1 MSRKI
6 ARAVG
11 FANHSGADF
20 ASFLSEDLAAVS
32 ALFETTNIATA
43 RQIPTADILFLYT
56 RFSTSGALDGTPDT
70 GVRRVAQES
79 RLKILVVAS
88 PIPEDTIQNA
98 MSFPGRKTANL
109 VFTLNR
115 KGSAFAGFFQA
126 LVEKMRDGEDMLQAW
141 VELAPQAPMETD
153 HNPELVLLPEGG
165 AIAFAPHRGQ
175 T

>member
-11 FANHSGADF
+11 FANLSGTDF

-70 GVRRVAQES
+70 GVRQVAQES
-79 RLKILVVAS
+79 RLKILVVAYQY
-88 PIPEDTIQNA
+88 P
-98 MSFPGRKTANL
+98 KTP
-109 VFTLNR
+109 F
-115 KGSAFAGFFQA
+115 
-126 LVEKMRDGEDMLQAW
+126 KM
-141 VELAPQAPMETD
+141 P
-153 HNPELVLLPEGG
+153 
-165 AIAFAPHRGQ
+165 
-175 T
+175 

>member
-11 FANHSGADF
+11 FADLSGVDF

-56 RFSTSGALDGTPDT
+56 RFAANGALQGTPAV
-70 GVRRVAQES
+70 GVRQIAQES
-79 RLKILVVAS
+79 RSRILVVAS
-88 PIPEDTIQNA
+88 PVPGDTIENA
-98 MSFPGRKTANL
+98 MGFPGPKIANL

-115 KGSAFAGFFQA
+115 KGPAFAGFFRA
-126 LVEKMRDGEDMLQAW
+126 LFERMRDGEDMLQAW
-141 VELAPQAPMETD
+141 VELAPQGPMETD
-153 HNPELVLLPEGG
+153 DNPELVLLPEGG

-175 T
+175 A

>member
-11 FANHSGADF
+11 FANLSGADF

-70 GVRRVAQES
+70 GVRQVAQES

-98 MSFPGRKTANL
+98 MSFPGPKTANL
-109 VFTLNR
+109 VFHARSQRACVHGL
-115 KGSAFAGFFQA
+115 FPYPF
-126 LVEKMRDGEDMLQAW
+126 
-141 VELAPQAPMETD
+141 
-153 HNPELVLLPEGG
+153 
-165 AIAFAPHRGQ
+165 
-175 T
+175 

>member
-11 FANHSGADF
+11 FANLSGADF

-70 GVRRVAQES
+70 GVRQVAQES

-126 LVEKMRDGEDMLQAW
+126 LFEKMRDGEDKAW

-153 HNPELVLLPEGG
+153 DNPELVLLPEGG
-165 AIAFAPHRGQ
+165 AISFAPRREQ
-175 T
+175 A